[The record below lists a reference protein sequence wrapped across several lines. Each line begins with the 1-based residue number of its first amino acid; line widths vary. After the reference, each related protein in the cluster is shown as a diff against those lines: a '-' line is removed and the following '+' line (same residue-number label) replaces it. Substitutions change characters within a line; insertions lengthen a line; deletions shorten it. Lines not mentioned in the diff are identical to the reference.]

1 MLEID
6 RILKAMPSIT
16 LNEVKNIH
24 LMERKDFKFITRVSF
39 LPSLLEAMLPYF
51 RVQVIKEKRM
61 AHYSTQY
68 LDTPHLDM
76 FVMHQNGILNRQKI
90 RIRSY
95 TDSNVSFLEI
105 KNKNERGW
113 TKKIRVPNHLPEV
126 LSGKELDTNKQF
138 LLENSFFDV
147 NKLEPSLVSR
157 FDRITLVN
165 NEKTERVTIDLNLSF
180 VNCRTGKTKLL
191 DKMVVI
197 ELKQEGWRH
206 SHFRDIID
214 QLRIQPFSFSKYCI
228 GIALTNP
235 HVHYNR
241 FEKKWTLTNKLE
253 K

>member
-1 MLEID
+1 MLEIN
-6 RILKAMPSIT
+6 RILKTMPSIT
-16 LNEVKNIH
+16 LNEVKSIH
-24 LMERKDFKFITRVSF
+24 LMERKDFKFIACISF
-39 LPSLLEAMLPYF
+39 LPSLLEAMTPYF
-51 RVQVIKEKRM
+51 RVQVVKEKRI

-76 FVMHQNGILNRQKI
+76 FVMHQDGILNRQKI

-113 TKKIRVPNHLPEV
+113 TKKLRVPNNLPVV

-138 LLENSFFDV
+138 LADNSLFDV
-147 NKLEPSLVSR
+147 NKLEPSLISH
-157 FDRITLVN
+157 FNRITLVN

-180 VNCRTGKTKLL
+180 MNCRTGKTKLL
-191 DKMVVI
+191 DKMMVM

-214 QLRIQPFSFSKYCI
+214 RLHIKQFSFSKYCI

-235 HVHYNR
+235 NVRYNR
-241 FEKKWTLTNKLE
+241 FEKKWTLTNK
-253 K
+253 